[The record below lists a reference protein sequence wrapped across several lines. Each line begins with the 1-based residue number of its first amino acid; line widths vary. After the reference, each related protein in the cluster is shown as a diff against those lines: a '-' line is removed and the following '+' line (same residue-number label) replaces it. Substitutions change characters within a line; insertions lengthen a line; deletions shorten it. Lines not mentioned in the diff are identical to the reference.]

1 MSNHFR
7 PSTAVPRRYE
17 CQAIHDVYIDRSDR
31 VKLYSE
37 RDGLAQ
43 DIWTGRPLK
52 GLDAEQWFKARFDRS
67 EGDEG
72 TVTLADLDRLDALC
86 EALDG
91 QDVQE
96 FEQEVLVRVGP
107 VRPRLAAAIASQ
119 AAGREPGRP
128 PGRVE
133 AVGAGGEA

>member
-7 PSTAVPRRYE
+7 PSTAAPRRYKHKAAE
-17 CQAIHDVYIDRSDR
+17 HDVLGGPQMVEVYA
-31 VKLYSE
+31 E
-37 RDGLAQ
+37 REGLAQ
-43 DIWTGRPLK
+43 EIWTGRPLK

-133 AVGAGGEA
+133 AVGARGEA